1 MSEATLLSLKRDV
14 LQLFMR
20 PLARAYIKTNS
31 SPHYVRRIT
40 PVLVAGGEL
49 GCGKRPKD
57 KLDAGPRCAA
67 NALDQEVVRVRR

>member
-14 LQLFMR
+14 LQQFFR
-20 PLARAYIKTNS
+20 PLARAYIKTKS
-31 SPHYVRRIT
+31 RPHYVRRIA
-40 PVLVAGGEL
+40 PVAGGEL
-49 GCGKRPKD
+49 GCGKHPKD